1 MPRSTTS
8 RSSWNSPEAGVAVH
22 ILRFEQRGPAAERA
36 ASRSAATMC
45 VRRLLGTEALATTVE
60 VERDERGVP
69 WAVVHGNRI
78 SLSVSHADG
87 WAAAAAHPR
96 MRIGIDVEPAQE
108 LPPRFARY
116 FLSPSEETTLAGWGD
131 RPTSLLAAWTLKEAS
146 LKAVGRGLSVPPG
159 TVRIRSIRS
168 DGQARLT
175 MDGEDLAARCWRD
188 DRAVVAVACAAVS
201 DLPPLL
207 VTRGGS

>member
-8 RSSWNSPEAGVAVH
+8 RSSWSSPEAGVAVH

-36 ASRSAATMC
+36 ASRSAAAIC
-45 VRRLLGTEALATTVE
+45 VRRLLGTVVVATTVE
-60 VERDERGVP
+60 VERDQRGAP

-78 SLSVSHADG
+78 PLSMSHADG
-87 WAAAAAHPR
+87 WAAAAVHPR
-96 MRIGIDVEPAQE
+96 MRVGIDVEPAHE
-108 LPPRFARY
+108 LPPAFARY
-116 FLSPSEETTLAGWGD
+116 FLSPSEEAALAGWAD

-159 TVRIRSIRS
+159 TVRIRSIRP
-168 DGQARLT
+168 DGRVHLT
-175 MDGEDLAARCWRD
+175 MGGEVLAARCWRD
-188 DRAVVAVACAAVS
+188 DGVVVAVACAGAS

-207 VTRGGS
+207 VSRDGS